1 MQPTNEST
9 VLHARIYVFDYYP
22 DATFRVVSKPLAYK
36 PTVRVQ
42 EGESFLA
49 EMYWSK
55 YETRVIR
62 YENTNKQ
69 VLCFPRKEEVVK
81 AGNRYQ
87 MMRMRKTKELA
98 KGIISIEFE
107 PVK

>member
-1 MQPTNEST
+1 MPPTNDST
-9 VLHARIYVFDYYP
+9 VLRARIYVFDYYP
-22 DATFRVVSKPLAYK
+22 DATFRVASKPLAYK
-36 PTVRVQ
+36 PAVQVQ
-42 EGESFLA
+42 EGESFLS

-69 VLCFPRKEEVVK
+69 VLFFPRKGGVVDTGDK
-81 AGNRYQ
+81 CQMNR
-87 MMRMRKTKELA
+87 MKKTKELA
-98 KGIISIEFE
+98 KGIISIEFK

>member
-1 MQPTNEST
+1 MQPTDEST
-9 VLHARIYVFDYYP
+9 VLRARIYVFDYYP
-22 DATFRVVSKPLAYK
+22 DATFQVASEPLAYK
-36 PTVRVQ
+36 PTVQVQ

-69 VLCFPRKEEVVK
+69 VLFFPRVGRVVK
-81 AGNRYQ
+81 TGKKYQ
-87 MMRMRKTKELA
+87 MLRMKKTKELV
-98 KGIISIEFE
+98 KGMISIKFEFM
-107 PVK
+107 K